1 MFGGRKVIAGTQSDA
16 PKTRQ
21 SLLSGEHKMFDAGKS
36 AGPNVIAKLGRACC
50 QGSIRCSTPESPQGR
65 IAGAQSDCCAE
76 NSAEPVVRGA

>member
-1 MFGGRKVIAGTQSDA
+1 MRRKTPQGLLSGKHEMFDAGKSRRAELQGRKVIAA

-21 SLLSGEHKMFDAGKS
+21 SLLSGEHKMFDAGKFR
-36 AGPNVIAKLGRACC
+36 RA
-50 QGSIRCSTPESPQGR
+50 R